1 LDIRLP
7 PQEGTQT
14 VLAGHAQEKTPPAAG
29 REIGIN
35 KKIGW
40 HTFRRTYASLLAAS
54 GADVKVVQELLRHAN
69 VSTTMNLY
77 AQAYSLDARSAQNKV
92 VDMVVRAEQDA
103 ALETLDA
110 SVSPILR

>member
-1 LDIRLP
+1 
-7 PQEGTQT
+7 
-14 VLAGHAQEKTPPAAG
+14 
-29 REIGIN
+29 
-35 KKIGW
+35 
-40 HTFRRTYASLLAAS
+40 
-54 GADVKVVQELLRHAN
+54 
-69 VSTTMNLY
+69 MNLY